1 MSFELFDLQ
10 NDIIT
15 EEEVSLTSG
24 IWSEGAGTLTSFFTS
39 SIQSGSNGTYFL
51 QVFNKVPSDSTSA
64 KQFSI
69 LYGHKGGSGS
79 LGKPGTAGN
88 RETATVYGQFLNLTQ
103 PPETEE
109 FTFGQGTSGV
119 SQQIYAISFDR
130 ARSREKVDPGNWELQ
145 LAGGQVNAS
154 NKKTIKLIDD
164 SSTSVSTVNNAGIT
178 EFNIVSGSI
187 QGGSTSIHKAAAS
200 EGTDSGSFGKF
211 YPDLG
216 VFILNATRL
225 QVSDLGDPTDAI
237 GGAGPGRSALFE
249 LGRTANGSS
258 TGGSYTGSNTLF
270 SPASHSLHR
279 MFHAISS
286 GSLFQARREEQV
298 TSTHY
303 FCRVKNS
310 KFNKSNNPTWSSG
323 SSALPLEIFRDGKEK
338 TYITT
343 VGLYDDSDDLLAV
356 AKLSQ
361 PILKSRSR
369 EALIKVKLDF

>member
-1 MSFELFDLQ
+1 MSFEILDLE
-10 NDIIT
+10 NDIVT

-39 SIQSGSNGTYFL
+39 SVQSSSNGQYFL
-51 QVFNKVPSDSTSA
+51 QVFNKVPSDTTSA

-79 LGKPGTAGN
+79 LGKPGVTGN

-119 SQQIYAISFDR
+119 SQQIYVISFDR

-145 LAGGQVNAS
+145 LAGGQVNTS

-164 SSTSVSTVNNAGIT
+164 SSTNVTTVNDAGIT
-178 EFNIVSGSI
+178 EYNVVSGSI
-187 QGGSTSIHKAAAS
+187 QGGSTTIQKAAAS

-216 VFILNATRL
+216 VIILNATRL
-225 QVSDLGDPTDAI
+225 QVSDLGDSTAAI
-237 GGAGPGRSALFE
+237 GAAGPGRSALFE
-249 LGRTANGSS
+249 LGRTA
-258 TGGSYTGSNTLF
+258 TDYTASNTLF

-279 MFHAISS
+279 MYHAISS
-286 GSLFQARREEQV
+286 GSLFQARREELV
-298 TSTHY
+298 SSTHY
-303 FCRVKNS
+303 FCRAKNS

-323 SSALPLEIFRDGKEK
+323 SSTLPLEIFRDGKEK
-338 TYITT
+338 TYITS
-343 VGLYDDSDDLLAV
+343 VGLYDDASELLAV

-361 PILKSRSR
+361 PILKSKSR

>member
-1 MSFELFDLQ
+1 MAFVTFDQ
-10 NDIIT
+10 ENDIIT
-15 EEEVSLTSG
+15 EEEVKLTSG

-39 SIQSGSNGTYFL
+39 SVQSSSNGQYFL
-51 QVFNKVPSDSTSA
+51 QVFNKVPSDTTSA

-79 LGKPGTAGN
+79 LGKPGVTGN

-103 PPETEE
+103 PPETVE

-119 SQQIYAISFDR
+119 SQQIYVISFDR

-145 LAGGQVNAS
+145 LAGGQVNTS

-164 SSTSVSTVNNAGIT
+164 SSTNTSILNDAGIT
-178 EFNIVSGSI
+178 EYNIVSGSI
-187 QGGSTSIHKAAAS
+187 QGGSPTIHKAAAS

-216 VFILNATRL
+216 VLIINATRL

-249 LGRTANGSS
+249 LGRTADSP
-258 TGGSYTGSNTLF
+258 YTSSNTLF

-279 MFHAISS
+279 MYHAISS
-286 GSLFQARREEQV
+286 GSLFQARREEEV

-303 FCRVKNS
+303 FCRAINS
-310 KFNKSNNPTWSSG
+310 KFNQSNNPTWTSASSTE
-323 SSALPLEIFRDGKEK
+323 PLEIFRDGKEK

-343 VGLYDDSDDLLAV
+343 VGLYDDASELLAV

-361 PILKSRSR
+361 PILKSKSR

>member
-1 MSFELFDLQ
+1 MSFEILDLE

-39 SIQSGSNGTYFL
+39 SVQSSSNGQYFL
-51 QVFNKVPSDSTSA
+51 QVFNKVPSDTTSA

-79 LGKPGTAGN
+79 LGKPGVTGN

-119 SQQIYAISFDR
+119 SQQIYVISFDR

-164 SSTSVSTVNNAGIT
+164 SSTSVTTVNDAGIT
-178 EFNIVSGSI
+178 EYNVVSGSI
-187 QGGSTSIHKAAAS
+187 QGGSTIIQKAAAS
-200 EGTDSGSFGKF
+200 EGTDSGSYGKF

-216 VFILNATRL
+216 VIILNATRL

-279 MFHAISS
+279 MYHAISS
-286 GSLFQARREEQV
+286 GSLFQARREELV
-298 TSTHY
+298 SSTHY

-310 KFNKSNNPTWSSG
+310 RFNKSNNPTWSSG
-323 SSALPLEIFRDGKEK
+323 SSTLPLEIFRDGKEK

-343 VGLYDDSDDLLAV
+343 VGLYDDASELLAV

-361 PILKSRSR
+361 PILKSKSR